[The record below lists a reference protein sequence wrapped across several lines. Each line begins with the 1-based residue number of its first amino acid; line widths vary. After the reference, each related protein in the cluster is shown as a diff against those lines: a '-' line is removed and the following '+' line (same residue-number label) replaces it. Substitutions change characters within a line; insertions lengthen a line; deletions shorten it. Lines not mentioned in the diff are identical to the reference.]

1 MLGGPK
7 LKDWPDRFSLELKFL
22 AKERYPLNG
31 SNTCWNG
38 LVEFGDLISTGI
50 SFDHA
55 LMQSGTI
62 LFSAQ
67 SPPPITLPA
76 LAEAIWSKIRTKS

>member
-1 MLGGPK
+1 M
-7 LKDWPDRFSLELKFL
+7 E
-22 AKERYPLNG
+22 E
-31 SNTCWNG
+31 
-38 LVEFGDLISTGI
+38 GDLISTGKL
-50 SFDHA
+50 STQA

-76 LAEAIWSKIRTKS
+76 LAEAILIFVKEFSKKKDL